1 MLYFQKWMMALGG
14 AAVLLCLCGLCDK
27 GGLSGAAAAAE
38 KPILT
43 SAVMC
48 EDVQDRQPLYEGV
61 VFSVGIGRV
70 FCYTLFDPVP
80 EKTVITHNWYNRDN
94 LSTKIKLPIQPPRWT
109 TYSAIQ
115 LRESD
120 RGPWRVEITD
130 SEGRILQ
137 VLRFSVTE

>member
-1 MLYFQKWMMALGG
+1 MVNIQKWKMALGG
-14 AAVLLCLCGLCDK
+14 SAFLLCIGAFCEISCLH
-27 GGLSGAAAAAE
+27 AAAAAD
-38 KPILT
+38 KLILT

-61 VFSVGIGRV
+61 VFSIGIGRV

-80 EKTVITHNWYNRDN
+80 EKTVIIHNWYNRDK
-94 LSTKIKLPIQPPRWT
+94 LSTKINLLLHPPRWT

-120 RGPWRVEITD
+120 KGPWRVEIVD

-137 VLRFSVTE
+137 ILRFSVTE

>member
-1 MLYFQKWMMALGG
+1 MVYFQKCKVIIWG
-14 AAVLLCLCGLCDK
+14 AAIFLCLGAFCDK
-27 GGLSGAAAAAE
+27 HGLIWAASAE
-38 KPILT
+38 KLVIS
-43 SAVMC
+43 SAVLC
-48 EDVQDRQPLYEGV
+48 EDVQERQPLYEGV
-61 VFSVGIGRV
+61 VFSIGIGKI

-80 EKTVITHNWYNRDN
+80 EKTHITHNWYNRDN
-94 LSTKIKLPIQPPRWT
+94 LTTKIKLSLQPPRWT

-120 RGPWRVEITD
+120 KGPWRVEITD

>member
-1 MLYFQKWMMALGG
+1 MVYFNKWKMALGG
-14 AAVLLCLCGLCDK
+14 AAILLCLGAFCDTD
-27 GGLSGAAAAAE
+27 GLSRAVAAD
-38 KPILT
+38 KPLLT

-48 EDVQDRQPLYEGV
+48 EDVQERQPLYEGV
-61 VFSVGIGRV
+61 VFSIGIGKV

-80 EKTVITHNWYNRDN
+80 EKTYITHNWYNRDN
-94 LSTKIKLPIQPPRWT
+94 LSTKIKLMLQPPRWT

-120 RGPWRVEITD
+120 KGPWRVEIAD

>member
-14 AAVLLCLCGLCDK
+14 AAILLCLCDFCDK
-27 GGLSGAAAAAE
+27 DGLSGAAAAE

-43 SAVMC
+43 TAAMC

-61 VFSVGIGRV
+61 VFSIGIGRV

-94 LSTKIKLPIQPPRWT
+94 LSTKIKLPLHPPRWT

-120 RGPWRVEITD
+120 KGPWRVEITD
-130 SEGRILQ
+130 SEGRILK

>member
-1 MLYFQKWMMALGG
+1 MVYFKSKMALGG
-14 AAVLLCLCGLCDK
+14 AAILLCLGAFCDK
-27 GGLSGAAAAAE
+27 DGLNRAAAAD
-38 KPILT
+38 KLTLT

-48 EDVQDRQPLYEGV
+48 EDVQERLPLYEGV
-61 VFSVGIGRV
+61 VFSIGIGKV

-94 LSTKIKLPIQPPRWT
+94 LSTKIKLPLQTPRWT

-120 RGPWRVEITD
+120 KGPWRVEITD

>member
-1 MLYFQKWMMALGG
+1 MVYFNKWKMAMGG
-14 AAVLLCLCGLCDK
+14 AAILLCLGAFCDK
-27 GGLSGAAAAAE
+27 DGLNWVAAAD
-38 KPILT
+38 KLTLT

-48 EDVQDRQPLYEGV
+48 EDVQERLPLYEGV
-61 VFSVGIGRV
+61 VFSIGIGKV

-80 EKTVITHNWYNRDN
+80 EKTYIMHNWYNRDN
-94 LSTKIKLPIQPPRWT
+94 LSTKIKLPLQTPRWT

-120 RGPWRVEITD
+120 KGPWRVEITD
-130 SEGRILQ
+130 SEGQILQ

>member
-1 MLYFQKWMMALGG
+1 MMYFQKWMMAFGC
-14 AAVLLCLCGLCDK
+14 AAVLLCLCGLRDI
-27 GGLSGAAAAAE
+27 GGLCGAAAAAE
-38 KPILT
+38 KPVLT

-48 EDVQDRQPLYEGV
+48 EDVQDRLPLYEGV
-61 VFSVGIGRV
+61 VFSIGIGRV

-94 LSTKIKLPIQPPRWT
+94 LSTKIQLLLQPPRWT

-120 RGPWRVEITD
+120 KGPWRVEITD

>member
-1 MLYFQKWMMALGG
+1 MVNIQKWKMALGG
-14 AAVLLCLCGLCDK
+14 AAILLCLGAFCEK
-27 GGLSGAAAAAE
+27 NGLSAAAASD

-43 SAVMC
+43 TAVMC

-61 VFSVGIGRV
+61 VFSIGIGRV

-80 EKTVITHNWYNRDN
+80 EKTVIVHNWYNRDN
-94 LSTKIKLPIQPPRWT
+94 LSTKIKLPLQPPRWT

-120 RGPWRVEITD
+120 KGPWRVEITD

-137 VLRFSVTE
+137 ILRFSVTE